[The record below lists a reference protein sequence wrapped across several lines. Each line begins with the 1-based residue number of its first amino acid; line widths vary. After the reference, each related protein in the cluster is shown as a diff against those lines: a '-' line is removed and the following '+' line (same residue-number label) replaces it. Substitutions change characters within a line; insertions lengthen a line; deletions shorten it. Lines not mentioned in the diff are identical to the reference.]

1 MHIIDFKCNRWPEG
15 GVSKS
20 NSTKVFV
27 SIAYWSLSSSMYIVK
42 PTLLTR
48 SKKSSKIPASLKKLV
63 QGKVDGCAS
72 PSSPSSPILGEIRS
86 SL

>member
-1 MHIIDFKCNRWPEG
+1 VELLK
-15 GVSKS
+15 VKL
-20 NSTKVFV
+20 STKVLV
-27 SIAYWSLSSSMYIVK
+27 SIEYWSLSSFIYVVK

-48 SKKSSKIPASLKKLV
+48 SKKSSRIPASLKKLA

-72 PSSPSSPILGEIRS
+72 PSSPSSPMLGAIRS